1 MSMTV
6 KAYLYEWLSVKT
18 PYLERSTAEAYQIYI
33 GKHLAPY
40 FGEKHLADL
49 RPIDVQRY
57 VSDKLKGGRCDLKG
71 GGLSR
76 VSVRK
81 HLNVLKQALSDAVV
95 YEFLQS
101 NPAACIKLPR
111 VPSVSPAIE
120 FLTIEQGQRLVSCFS
135 GAFRLLVLMS
145 LYYGLRRSEVIGL
158 RWSSVDLEANTF
170 TVEHTVVKNTT
181 IECKDRTKTEN
192 SRRSF
197 SLFPDVREGLEMLK
211 MRQKTERAERITS
224 GATYLESDYLFRHPD
239 GRLFRP
245 DYVTRAFERVARAE
259 ISPTFRF
266 HDLRHATASILFERG
281 WSVKDVQEWLG
292 HADVETTLNIYVH
305 YTRARKILLGNDFAG
320 LLTKNKKQLDM

>member
-1 MSMTV
+1 MHS
-6 KAYLYEWLSVKT
+6 A
-18 PYLERSTAEAYQIYI
+18 
-33 GKHLAPY
+33 
-40 FGEKHLADL
+40 
-49 RPIDVQRY
+49 
-57 VSDKLKGGRCDLKG
+57 
-71 GGLSR
+71 
-76 VSVRK
+76 
-81 HLNVLKQALSDAVV
+81 
-95 YEFLQS
+95 
-101 NPAACIKLPR
+101 
-111 VPSVSPAIE
+111 
-120 FLTIEQGQRLVSCFS
+120 
-135 GAFRLLVLMS
+135 
-145 LYYGLRRSEVIGL
+145 
-158 RWSSVDLEANTF
+158 

-305 YTRARKILLGNDFAG
+305 YTRARKILLGNDFRPRCGFAPTFPDRA
-320 LLTKNKKQLDM
+320 LERELHHAWHELRRRFLCSASRPHPPEEFCLAILRML